1 VESQVIDSLIDGD
14 SGQDIRIALDDR
26 LTDYS
31 GLAALD
37 WFAFDR
43 MKIDG
48 DVLRCVPKSNQTAAI
63 LRRLVG
69 VNGAGHR

>member
-26 LTDYS
+26 LTDDS

-43 MKIDG
+43 MKI
-48 DVLRCVPKSNQTAAI
+48 R
-63 LRRLVG
+63 
-69 VNGAGHR
+69 